1 MQARAVFQAAVSVS
15 SHGITVLPEIMVPL
29 ELRHQVSLIR
39 NVAEKVFSEM
49 GTSLSYKVGTM
60 IEVPRAALIADE

>member
-1 MQARAVFQAAVSVS
+1 M
-15 SHGITVLPEIMVPL
+15 
-29 ELRHQVSLIR
+29 SLIR

-60 IEVPRAALIADE
+60 IEVPRAALIADEVKLISFWLEDIHLGFNIQYLGMY

>member
-1 MQARAVFQAAVSVS
+1 VN
-15 SHGITVLPEIMVPL
+15 
-29 ELRHQVSLIR
+29 LIR

-60 IEVPRAALIADE
+60 IEVPRAALIADEVILIFLCLEDSNLIFNIQ